1 MVPNE
6 ESNMKLKNIPY
17 LRIWANLFNY
27 EARLNRKDFIIDLF
41 LFAFVQSLLFV
52 LIYQSLRLNHNA
64 FVVLIINWLAI
75 LFLQTLS
82 LFSRRLTDIG
92 MKFNYVFYIFAVLTI
107 PSMIVICLG
116 KSKDEFDENT
126 LNKKNRIR
134 KIFLRLPIG
143 IIASAPCLIVIL
155 FFGIM
160 IYDFIRSPRTLE
172 ESTDID
178 KYEKYV
184 EEVKYASTLMPNLD
198 DLNSYTDAKFGYKH
212 VLYFTILGFQSDNI
226 SLFVT
231 YDDNYT
237 EEKQSVL
244 SSYDFLK
251 EEELGEFPV
260 TSFDYRGYSFQ
271 IVPNRDYRNDGSCTC
286 KTFMMIGYNDANNTI
301 AYLYFYDFDI
311 DYIDNM
317 NNELENFIWYE

>member
-52 LIYQSLRLNHNA
+52 LIYQSLRLSIVDI
-64 FVVLIINWLAI
+64 FVALIIIWAAI
-75 LFLQTLS
+75 LIFQALS
-82 LFSRRLTDIG
+82 LFSRRFNDMG
-92 MKFNYVFYIFAVLTI
+92 MKFTCAFYIFALLTI
-107 PSMIVICLG
+107 PFMIVICLG
-116 KSKDEFDENT
+116 KSKDDFDENT
-126 LNKKNRIR
+126 LNKKNKIR

-143 IIASAPCLIVIL
+143 FIASIPVLCVIL
-155 FFGIM
+155 FW
-160 IYDFIRSPRTLE
+160 YDVLGPNKTLE
-172 ESTDID
+172 QCTDID
-178 KYEKYV
+178 KYEEYV

-198 DLNSYTDAKFGYKH
+198 DLNSYTDVKFGYKRI
-212 VLYFTILGFQSDNI
+212 LYFAFLGFQSDNI

-251 EEELGEFPV
+251 EEELGEFSV

-271 IVPNRDYRNDGSCTC
+271 IVPNRDYWNDGSCTC
-286 KTFMMIGYNDANNTI
+286 KSFMMIGYNDANNTI

-311 DYIDNM
+311 DYIGNM